1 MVFGETISPRVFAG
15 VLMPWGRTLKRIH
28 GAMKKEALKASLDGH
43 HMPV

>member
-15 VLMPWGRTLKRIH
+15 VMMLRGRTIQRIQ
-28 GAMKKEALKASLDGH
+28 GPMKKEALKASLDGH